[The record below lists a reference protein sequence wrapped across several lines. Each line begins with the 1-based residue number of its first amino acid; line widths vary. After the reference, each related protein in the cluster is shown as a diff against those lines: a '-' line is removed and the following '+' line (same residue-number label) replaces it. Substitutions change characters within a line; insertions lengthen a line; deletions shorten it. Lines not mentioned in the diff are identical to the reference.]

1 MRAVPIAVIA
11 VLACAALPALAQAP
25 DSNPPPPAQ
34 APEAASPAAAVPA
47 RPCRHPLPNLRRR
60 RSRPKPLRRRQPAAS
75 ASIPSMVVSC
85 ASMCRPGRSRF
96 AAPHAGWTCETAA
109 EDRTALETE
118 IGRLQDEV
126 AGLKQDLAA
135 LREPPPPR
143 PPADLSPPPPPPP
156 DKRDDAAQLR
166 EGLERARVAFENAWR
181 RLVDMLV
188 NFQKDVMRNGLSP
201 SAGPQMRRHLP
212 NRLSEITRATPQLI
226 ASATLRVETRGTGFS
241 DIAADAARFIAQ
253 IDAGEG
259 ACCSSISATPPLP

>member
-47 RPCRHPLPNLRRR
+47 PAMPAPAPEPAPPAQQAETPPQAPAGRFSFNPVDGGFLR
-60 RSRPKPLRRRQPAAS
+60 LDVQTGQVAFCS
-75 ASIPSMVVSC
+75 A
-85 ASMCRPGRSRF
+85 RT
-96 AAPHAGWTCETAA
+96 AGWTCETAA
-109 EDRTALETE
+109 EDRAALETE

-143 PPADLSPPPPPPP
+143 PPTDLSPPPPPPP

-188 NFQKDVMRNGLSP
+188 NFQKDVMRKG
-201 SAGPQMRRHLP
+201 
-212 NRLSEITRATPQLI
+212 
-226 ASATLRVETRGTGFS
+226 
-241 DIAADAARFIAQ
+241 
-253 IDAGEG
+253 
-259 ACCSSISATPPLP
+259 